1 MFKDLFGSRKKDAD
15 DLRLRE
21 ELHKFQT
28 LVNVTNENI
37 FVCDASE
44 ENILYWMNDTAR
56 KSLQEMKKNLK
67 DELNIDVD
75 SIMGGSI
82 HRYHKDPERIKRIL
96 EEMARTNNTHRMDI
110 PLGRYT
116 LQTNVHVLRS
126 TSGEVVGYAA
136 CWKDVTAERSLKD
149 KIRQEEKAAARI
161 SSAVEELTA
170 SVHHNADSA
179 KTAKELATEAS
190 RVAASGGEVAE
201 ELVRAMAEINKS
213 SQRISDITT
222 VIDEIAF
229 QTNLLALNA
238 AIEAARAGELG
249 KGFAVVAA
257 EVRNLAHRSSQAAK
271 EITALIKDSVSKTEE
286 GNRMAEKTGGTLGE
300 IVESVKK
307 VADLISEIS
316 ASSAEQAT
324 GIDEVNRSILQLTST
339 IATDSHKPAGAGG
352 KTGMQTA
359 STGNLA
365 LAHREEFVEI

>member
-1 MFKDLFGSRKKDAD
+1 M
-15 DLRLRE
+15 
-21 ELHKFQT
+21 
-28 LVNVTNENI
+28 
-37 FVCDASE
+37 
-44 ENILYWMNDTAR
+44 
-56 KSLQEMKKNLK
+56 
-67 DELNIDVD
+67 
-75 SIMGGSI
+75 
-82 HRYHKDPERIKRIL
+82 
-96 EEMARTNNTHRMDI
+96 
-110 PLGRYT
+110 
-116 LQTNVHVLRS
+116 
-126 TSGEVVGYAA
+126 
-136 CWKDVTAERSLKD
+136 
-149 KIRQEEKAAARI
+149 
-161 SSAVEELTA
+161 
-170 SVHHNADSA
+170 
-179 KTAKELATEAS
+179 
-190 RVAASGGEVAE
+190 AE